1 MSGSGLIGEAG
12 AVAPNA
18 GGARGAAAAG
28 ASLRLAEVGG
38 AKQKA
43 ARGCRC
49 RIEHTLPVPLTRPR
63 LQCQW
68 PSGWS
73 LRLLCE
79 PAMRLARARVAL
91 RLSLLRRI
99 A

>member
-1 MSGSGLIGEAG
+1 MSGSALIGEAG
-12 AVAPNA
+12 AAAPNA

-49 RIEHTLPVPLTRPR
+49 RIEHTLPLTRPR

-91 RLSLLRRI
+91 SFSFLRRI